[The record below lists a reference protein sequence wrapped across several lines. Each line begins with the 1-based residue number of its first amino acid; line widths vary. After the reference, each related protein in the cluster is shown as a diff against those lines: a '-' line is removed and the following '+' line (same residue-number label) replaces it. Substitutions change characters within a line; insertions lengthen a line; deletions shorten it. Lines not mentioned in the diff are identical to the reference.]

1 MVGHFGGGVTE
12 ENEPSATSFGENSSA
27 SSASIMAGP
36 QTTTTDHLPTFGG
49 AVEPQ
54 PVPTAPTA
62 TNNRKMRDMMV
73 IDEICNMI
81 RYGCQEQEV
90 VRLINQYQINEA
102 QLSNMQWSQENK
114 FQ

>member
-1 MVGHFGGGVTE
+1 
-12 ENEPSATSFGENSSA
+12 
-27 SSASIMAGP
+27 
-36 QTTTTDHLPTFGG
+36 
-49 AVEPQ
+49 
-54 PVPTAPTA
+54 
-62 TNNRKMRDMMV
+62 MRDMMV